1 MKAKLL
7 CYALVIIS
15 LVECSSFNK
24 SISSDNSHLSTMDR
38 AKLSNS
44 FNSFWEELTEE
55 ANGKSLEQYIP
66 SQALI
71 ERYSLKKQDQ
81 QILVSG
87 FLHTDSTF
95 NKADIECI
103 GGNVVTYANKIKTF
117 SVPIKNVSL
126 LIQVKG
132 ITYIEIGRKVRTK
145 NSPL

>member
-15 LVECSSFNK
+15 LVECSSFSK
-24 SISSDNSHLSTMDR
+24 SISSDNSLLSTMDR
-38 AKLSNS
+38 ARLSNS
-44 FNSFWEELTEE
+44 FNSFWEELSEE

-81 QILVSG
+81 QFLVSG

-95 NKADIECI
+95 NKADIEYI
-103 GGNVVTYANKIKTF
+103 GGNVVAYTNKIKTF
-117 SVPIKNVSL
+117 SVPIKNIPL
-126 LIQVKG
+126 LIKVKG
-132 ITYIEIGRKVRTK
+132 ITYIEISRKVRTK
-145 NSPL
+145 NLAL